1 MCRRTQLIRTRI
13 IQNSIIRTHTLSST
27 GACLISRTGRDRPG
41 KSRYLISGM
50 GRVKISGV
58 ARAFVMPGPASMVQ
72 EFQHS
77 KIRKLSQEHK
87 ADARA
92 QARVGPGLATP
103 LVMPNLQ
110 DGTG

>member
-1 MCRRTQLIRTRI
+1 MLNIKQTNPECNVDLKLQ
-13 IQNSIIRTHTLSST
+13 SSHYK
-27 GACLISRTGRDRPG
+27 GYYIN
-41 KSRYLISGM
+41 
-50 GRVKISGV
+50 SGV

-72 EFQHS
+72 EKFYS

-103 LVMPNLQ
+103 LIIFERLKQLQ
-110 DGTG
+110 SNNINNNRGMCYVLYNQSI